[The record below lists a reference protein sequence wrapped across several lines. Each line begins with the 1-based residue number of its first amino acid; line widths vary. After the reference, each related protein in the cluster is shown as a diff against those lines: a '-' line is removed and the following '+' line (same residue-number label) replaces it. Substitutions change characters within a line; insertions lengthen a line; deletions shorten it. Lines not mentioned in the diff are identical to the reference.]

1 MRRRDK
7 EITDSAI
14 IEEILAASQICRIAM
29 ADGGEPYVVPVNYGY
44 AAGVLYFHSAA
55 GGKKVDIL
63 RRCPR
68 VCFEI
73 ESFSTIVTDP
83 VPCEWTM
90 KYRSVIGYASAEFI
104 TDDAGKRAAL
114 DCIMAQHGKK
124 DANEYNDNQVR
135 SIVVVKL
142 TIQSITGKQS
152 GDWDDK

>member
-7 EITDSAI
+7 EITDPAT
-14 IEEILAASQICRIAM
+14 IEEILASSQICRIAM
-29 ADGGEPYVVPVNYGY
+29 AEGDEPYLVPVNYGY
-44 AAGVLYFHSAA
+44 AAGVLYVHSAA
-55 GGKKVDIL
+55 EGRKIDIL
-63 RRCPR
+63 RRTHR

-73 ESFSTIVTDP
+73 DSFSAVVKDA
-83 VPCEWTM
+83 VPCEWSV

-114 DCIMAQHGKK
+114 DCIMAQYGKK